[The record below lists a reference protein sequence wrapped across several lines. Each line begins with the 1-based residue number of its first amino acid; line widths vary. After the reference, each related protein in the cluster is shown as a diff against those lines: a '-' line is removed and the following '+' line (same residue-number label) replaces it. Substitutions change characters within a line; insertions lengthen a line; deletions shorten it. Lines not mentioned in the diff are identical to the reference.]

1 MTKETTY
8 FKSNHKGGIVNVP
21 PFDDIIE
28 SLTVRYK
35 DTLSRVDYLEN
46 QVIKFKDEHFEETE
60 LGKLKEE
67 RDKFRKLYYQ
77 SFYLTDEEKE
87 RIEQWR
93 KEHEKTDK
101 EHCHYQ
107 TYCFTPTE
115 LGIIGVV
122 KCSCGK
128 DYTFKELG

>member
-1 MTKETTY
+1 MAKNGD
-8 FKSNHKGGIVNVP
+8 FLNVP
-21 PFDDIIE
+21 PFEEIIK
-28 SLTVRYK
+28 LLNARYDYTV
-35 DTLSRVDYLEN
+35 SRVDTLET
-46 QVIKFKDEHFEETE
+46 QVKKLKDKHFEGTE

-67 RDKFRKLYYQ
+67 RDNFRKLYYQ

-87 RIEQWR
+87 NVEQWR
-93 KEHEKTDK
+93 KEHEKNDK

-115 LGIIGVV
+115 LGIVGIV

-128 DYTFKELG
+128 DYTFRELG